1 MSEQN
6 PYAPVGTPGMAPA
19 FAPAMVPPAG
29 FAPPPPAPAGFAPAP
44 SYQTP
49 GMALT
54 ELSFAPI
61 AVDAPPAPAAPAEP
75 PSATLVS
82 DVLPSGGVARRIS
95 LGGRT
100 PLIALVV
107 VLLLAAGGVVFGT
120 GLLKKKD
127 EAPIV
132 VPKRKVPVV
141 APQASKPAVVAPVK
155 PKAVVKPV
163 AKPLV
168 GKTLSVTKANSHT
181 YGGAYSVTV
190 PTGFTTTLR
199 AGRHSWVNADVRLY
213 SKAARQALEIQSVRP
228 GFVAQ
233 GPLTADKLALLQKA
247 EMKAIVAV
255 ERSSKA
261 LPGDVHT
268 TVSDVAATGFDYTQ
282 SVSGKLVTTRVVFF
296 EHGGFVY
303 KATWLALPQA
313 SFAGSV
319 TTFDQILA
327 TVKFA
332 K

>member
-1 MSEQN
+1 
-6 PYAPVGTPGMAPA
+6 
-19 FAPAMVPPAG
+19 MVPPAG

-61 AVDAPPAPAAPAEP
+61 AVDAPPAPPAPVEP
-75 PSATLVS
+75 PSASLVS

-132 VPKRKVPVV
+132 VPKGKAPVV

-155 PKAVVKPV
+155 PKAVKPV
-163 AKPLV
+163 AKPVVKPLV
-168 GKTLSVTKANSHT
+168 GKTLTVTKANSRT
-181 YGGAYSVTV
+181 FGGAYTVTV
-190 PTGFTTTLR
+190 PTGWQSQLNL
-199 AGRHSWVNADVRLY
+199 GRNARGNTDLAIGHDRTQQGLVM
-213 SKAARQALEIQSVRP
+213 SSVRP
-228 GFVAQ
+228 SFAAA
-233 GPLTADKLALLQKA
+233 PLTAARFAALKAGLLGVQKDA
-247 EMKAIVAV
+247 KV
-255 ERSSKA
+255 
-261 LPGDVHT
+261 LPG
-268 TVSDVAATGFDYTQ
+268 TVVASIAGAKTFAYDATMTGSDGKPI
-282 SVSGKLVTTRVVFF
+282 SVRNVMF
-296 EHGGFVY
+296 EHDGVIYSVVWGTSSPSFT
-303 KATWLALPQA
+303 KSLP
-313 SFAGSV
+313 
-319 TTFDQILA
+319 TFNQILA